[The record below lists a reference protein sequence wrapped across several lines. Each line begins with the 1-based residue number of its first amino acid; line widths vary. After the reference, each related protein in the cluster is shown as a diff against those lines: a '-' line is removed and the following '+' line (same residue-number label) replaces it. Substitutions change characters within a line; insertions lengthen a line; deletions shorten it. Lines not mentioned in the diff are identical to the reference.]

1 MGESVFWQAS
11 LCVRFSE
18 FSVLYRV
25 VNNEVVHRIT
35 FDEIA
40 KDRRMLYKF
49 VSLEVPIS
57 DFFGGDTF
65 ELGRNVECPFHGDST
80 PSARIFSGDA
90 DGIVKLYCYACR
102 RQYSSYDY
110 IRKVLNEDPAM
121 YMRKKFSLT
130 DLGLKAGIFGFTDVY
145 VSAIA
150 RQGTEGNVKRC
161 WRDIERE
168 LMDKGLMT
176 VLSGYYNL
184 TEKNKI
190 IGELKK

>member
-1 MGESVFWQAS
+1 MSV
-11 LCVRFSE
+11 E
-18 FSVLYRV
+18 
-25 VNNEVVHRIT
+25 EVHRIT

-80 PSARIFSGDA
+80 PSARIFAGDA
-90 DGIVKLYCYACR
+90 DGVVKLYCYACR

-110 IRKVLNEDPAM
+110 IRKVMNEDPAM
-121 YMRKKFSLT
+121 IMRRRFSKAEL
-130 DLGLKAGIFGFTDVY
+130 DMKAGIFGFTDVY
-145 VSAIA
+145 VPAIA
-150 RQGTEGNVKRC
+150 RQGSEDNVKRC

-168 LMDKGLMT
+168 LMANGLMT
-176 VLSGYYNL
+176 VLMGYYSL
-184 TEKNKI
+184 TEKNRI
-190 IGELKK
+190 MGDLKK

>member
-1 MGESVFWQAS
+1 MSV
-11 LCVRFSE
+11 E
-18 FSVLYRV
+18 
-25 VNNEVVHRIT
+25 EVHRIT

-49 VSLEVPIS
+49 VLLEVPIS

-110 IRKVLNEDPAM
+110 VRRVLNEDPAM
-121 YMRKKFSLT
+121 YMRRKFSLSE
-130 DLGLKAGIFGFTDVY
+130 LNLKAGIFGFTDVY
-145 VSAIA
+145 IPVVDH
-150 RQGTEGNVKRC
+150 RGTEGSVKRV
-161 WRDIERE
+161 WRDIEHE
-168 LMDKGLMT
+168 LLNKGLME
-176 VLSGYYNL
+176 VLAGYYNL
-184 TEKNKI
+184 TDKNKLV
-190 IGELKK
+190 GEIQK